1 MKITTKNKNGKQ
13 IIAEIDSEDNS
24 VDVAVMVDGETP
36 VTLNISVDDDKIL
49 IRKWIGYGD
58 SEDEPIYIDDL
69 YNEQ

>member
-1 MKITTKNKNGKQ
+1 MKIETTIKNGKQ

-24 VDVAVMVDGETP
+24 VDVAVMIDGESL

-58 SEDEPIYIDDL
+58 SEDESIYIDEL
-69 YNEQ
+69 CEEE

>member
-1 MKITTKNKNGKQ
+1 MQIKTTIKNGKQ

-24 VDVAVMVDGETP
+24 VDVAVAIDGETP

-58 SEDEPIYIDDL
+58 SEDESIYIDEL
-69 YNEQ
+69 CEEE